1 MSTLA
6 KQYTTAFKN
15 PLTVCALLLIFT
27 VSTNAAQIP
36 DPAASQKKAIDQMHH
51 KLHDD
56 QASFKAT
63 EKQTLKDLNKMAIR
77 EDITLNEIN
86 AKIDELMVAKTGIM
100 RLRYA
105 HLVEM
110 RKIMSD
116 KQKVGYDKALLQRSA
131 VK

>member
-1 MSTLA
+1 MRKDTRAIKLPITIITLMLVF
-6 KQYTTAFKN
+6 TTS
-15 PLTVCALLLIFT
+15 V
-27 VSTNAAQIP
+27 NAAQIP
-36 DPAASQKKAIDQMHH
+36 DPAVSQKKAIDKMHH

-56 QASFKAT
+56 QASFKET
-63 EKQTLKDLNKMAIR
+63 ETQTLKDLNELAIR
-77 EDITLNEIN
+77 EDIILDELN
-86 AKIDELMVAKTGIM
+86 AKIDELMIAKTGIM

-116 KQKVGYDKALLQRSA
+116 EQKVGYDKALLQRSA

>member
-1 MSTLA
+1 MNALATLC
-6 KQYTTAFKN
+6 TAAIKSSLVF
-15 PLTVCALLLIFT
+15 FT
-27 VSTNAAQIP
+27 VILLFSASVNAAQIP
-36 DPAASQKKAIDQMHH
+36 DPAVSQKTSIDQMHH

-63 EKQTLKDLNKMAIR
+63 ETQTLKDLNEMAIR
-77 EDITLNEIN
+77 EDITLDEIN
-86 AKIDELMVAKTGIM
+86 AKIDELMAAKVGIM

-110 RKIMSD
+110 RKILSD
-116 KQKVGYDKALLQRSA
+116 EQKVGYDKALLKRTA

>member
-1 MSTLA
+1 MKTLMIHG
-6 KQYTTAFKN
+6 TTAIKLPITIFT
-15 PLTVCALLLIFT
+15 LMLLFT
-27 VSTNAAQIP
+27 VSVNAAQIS
-36 DPAASQKKAIDQMHH
+36 DPAVSQKKSIDQMHH

-63 EKQTLKDLNKMAIR
+63 EKQTLKELNEMAIR
-77 EDITLNEIN
+77 EDITLDEIN
-86 AKIDELMVAKTGIM
+86 AKIDELMIAKTGIL

-116 KQKVGYDKALLQRSA
+116 EQKVGYDKALLQRSA